1 MTRLLTATIAVRH
14 LTGTG
19 RVQELAQATL
29 ELEDAKREF
38 DARCWACEG
47 HGILLGDTGPAPT
60 EDLCPDCDGTGNV
73 DRDDLGMVY
82 TVDEEVCGG

>member
-19 RVQELAQATL
+19 RVQELAAATL

-38 DARCWACEG
+38 DARCATCNG
-47 HGILLGDTGPAPT
+47 FGMFLNDDGPAPVET
-60 EDLCPDCDGTGNV
+60 VCDVCDGTGNW
-73 DRDDLGMVY
+73 DADDLG
-82 TVDEEVCGG
+82 TVFRVEDEIDE